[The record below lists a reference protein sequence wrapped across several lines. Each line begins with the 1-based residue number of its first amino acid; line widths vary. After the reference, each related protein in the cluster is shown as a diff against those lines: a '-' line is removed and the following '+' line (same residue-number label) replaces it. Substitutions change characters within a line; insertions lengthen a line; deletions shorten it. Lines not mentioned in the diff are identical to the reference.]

1 MAAKTEPL
9 QNVGFIGGGNMGFA
23 LAKAVSG
30 RFPDSRI
37 HVCDPRSERVELF
50 QRELPRVQAAAGPSE
65 TAEAAGVVFVAV
77 KPQDIEGVLDGIRET
92 DRLLISIAAGVA
104 IGRIEGLCPQAR
116 VVRVMPNT
124 PCLVGAMAAGYAFG
138 SRIRPED
145 RELVEQLLGAAG
157 YAAEV
162 EEQLLDAVT
171 GLSGSGPAFVAR
183 LIEAFI
189 EAGKRLGLTPE
200 VTRNLA
206 LQTFYGTAKL
216 LADTGM
222 EPQQLVE
229 MVSSPK
235 GTTVAGRQVLEASA
249 YAEVI
254 GETIRA
260 AAERSKELGR

>member
-1 MAAKTEPL
+1 
-9 QNVGFIGGGNMGFA
+9 MGFA
-23 LAKAVSG
+23 LAKAIST
-30 RFPDSRI
+30 RFAHVRI
-37 HVCDPRSERVELF
+37 HVCDPRGERVELF
-50 QRELPRVQAAAGPSE
+50 RRELPRARAAADPPAL
-65 TAEAAGVVFVAV
+65 AEAAEVVFVAV
-77 KPQDIEGVLDGIRET
+77 KPQDIQGVLEGIRKT
-92 DRLLISIAAGVA
+92 GRLLISIAAGVA

-138 SRIRPED
+138 SRARPED

-162 EEQLLDAVT
+162 EERLLDAVT

-189 EAGKRLGLTPE
+189 GAGKRLGLSPE
-200 VTRNLA
+200 VSRNLA

-222 EPQQLVE
+222 EPRRLVE

-235 GTTVAGRQVLEASA
+235 GTTVAGREILEASA

-254 GETIRA
+254 GDTIRA